1 MSKGESERSVS
12 QPPDGSGQIDPRLD
26 VVIKLSAPDG
36 GAREEMMSST
46 KQQQEWAEAKA
57 RRSLEAA
64 QRDEVFKAMQRA
76 EEERIEAKTM
86 RLRVLRTEKESPK
99 PDR

>member
-1 MSKGESERSVS
+1 MV
-12 QPPDGSGQIDPRLD
+12 
-26 VVIKLSAPDG
+26 

-64 QRDEVFKAMQRA
+64 QRDEVFKATQRA
-76 EEERIEAKTM
+76 EAEQIEAKTVQ
-86 RLRVLRTEKESPK
+86 LRALRRAKEGDKS
-99 PDR
+99 

>member
-1 MSKGESERSVS
+1 
-12 QPPDGSGQIDPRLD
+12 
-26 VVIKLSAPDG
+26 
-36 GAREEMMSST
+36 MMSST

-64 QRDEVFKAMQRA
+64 ERYERLKAMQQDEA
-76 EEERIEAKTM
+76 EQIEAKTM
-86 RLRVLRTEKESPK
+86 QEQIEAKTMHLRALRMAQASSK

>member
-1 MSKGESERSVS
+1 MAEARSAIRA

-26 VVIKLSAPDG
+26 GVIKLSAPGG
-36 GAREEMMSST
+36 GAREEMMSSA

-64 QRDEVFKAMQRA
+64 QRDEVFKATQRA
-76 EEERIEAKTM
+76 EAEHIEAKTM
-86 RLRVLRTEKESPK
+86 QLRALRRAKEGGKS
-99 PDR
+99 